1 MNSTG
6 DFTMSRFTR
15 SPLTWALAAFLGMLG
30 FQAGT
35 YVGSLEATP
44 TPMATHAGAAFSP
57 QPALDRS
64 PQSSTLV
71 SRAAAAEPTG
81 APGQANQAMGSK

>member
-1 MNSTG
+1 MDSTG
-6 DFTMSRFTR
+6 DFTMSRFSR

-44 TPMATHAGAAFSP
+44 DVPRTSPGGALSQQRALGHSP
-57 QPALDRS
+57 G
-64 PQSSTLV
+64 SSTLENQALPP
-71 SRAAAAEPTG
+71 AAATFAAG
-81 APGQANQAMGSK
+81 H

>member
-44 TPMATHAGAAFSP
+44 MATHAGAAVS
-57 QPALDRS
+57 QQRALDRS
-64 PQSSTLV
+64 PLSSPLV
-71 SRAAAAEPTG
+71 SRAAAADPAG
-81 APGQANQAMGSK
+81 APGQAHQAMGPK